1 MFHEHVALPA
11 DPDRTSAAGQAARDA
26 ALGLVVAVLA
36 QRRQLDDAWRA
47 ALAPDG
53 DLVGLDGR
61 DVAFARLLATAVL
74 RRLGQ
79 IDAALDHCL
88 NKPLPRRAVRVRDI
102 LRLAAAQLLF
112 LGTPPHAAVD
122 TAVRQTARFPHYK
135 ALVNAVLRRLAREG
149 ADIVARQDATRLNCP
164 DWLWQRWTDA
174 YGEDVTR
181 AIIATQL
188 TEPPLDIVT
197 ADDPAKWAARLEAV
211 LLPTGCLRRQTGGAV
226 AALPGYDAGAWWV
239 QDAAAALPAR
249 LLGDVA
255 GRTVLDLCAAPGGKT
270 LQLAAA
276 NAKVTAVDIAP
287 KRLARLKENLT
298 RIGRTARVIRAD
310 VATWRPEQPAT
321 HILLDLP
328 CSATGTIRRHPDV
341 WRLKTPDDIERLNAT
356 QGRLLTAAVDMLAP
370 GGTLVACVC
379 SLQPEEG
386 PARIEALLAAGAP
399 VRRQPI
405 SAAEIGGLAELITA
419 DGDLRTLPRHLAE
432 MGGMD
437 GFYACRLVR
446 ADGI

>member
-1 MFHEHVALPA
+1 MAT
-11 DPDRTSAAGQAARDA
+11 DPEIATARGGPARDA
-26 ALGLVVAVLA
+26 ALGLIVAVLG

-53 DLVGLDGR
+53 DLDGLDGR
-61 DVAFARLLATAVL
+61 DVAFARLLATTVL

-79 IDAALDHCL
+79 IDAALDRCL

-102 LRLAAAQLLF
+102 LRLGAAQLLF
-112 LGTPPHAAVD
+112 LGTPAHAAVD
-122 TAVRQTARFPHYK
+122 TAVAQATRFPHYK

-149 ADIVARQDATRLNCP
+149 ADIVARQDAARLNCP
-164 DWLWQRWTDA
+164 DWLWQSWTEA
-174 YGEDVTR
+174 YGEDATR
-181 AIIATQL
+181 AIVAAQL
-188 TEPPLDIVT
+188 AEPPLDIVT
-197 ADDPAKWAARLEAV
+197 ADDPADWAERLTATP
-211 LLPTGCLRRQTGGAV
+211 LPTGCLRRQAGGAV
-226 AALPGYDAGAWWV
+226 TALPGYDEGAWWV

-255 GRTVLDLCAAPGGKT
+255 GRAVLDLCAAPGGKT

-276 NAKVTAVDIAP
+276 GAEVTAVDIAA
-287 KRLARLKENLT
+287 KRLARLEHNLA
-298 RIGRTARVIRAD
+298 RIGHMAEVVCAD
-310 VATWRPEQPAT
+310 VATWRPERPAT

-341 WRLKTPDDIERLNAT
+341 WRLKTPDDAERLAAA
-356 QGRLLTAAVDMLAP
+356 QSRLLTAAVDMLAP

-386 PARIEALLAAGAP
+386 PARISALLAAGAP
-399 VRRQPI
+399 VRRQPVTP
-405 SAAEIGGLAELITA
+405 AEVGGLVELVTAE
-419 DGDLRTLPRHLAE
+419 GDLRTLPCHLAD

-446 ADGI
+446 EGGT

>member
-1 MFHEHVALPA
+1 MPA
-11 DPDRTSAAGQAARDA
+11 DPDRAPAAGQAARDA

-36 QRRQLDDAWRA
+36 QRRQLDDAWRDG
-47 ALAPDG
+47 LAPDG
-53 DLVGLDGR
+53 NLAGQDGR
-61 DVAFARLLATAVL
+61 DVAFARLLATTVL

-112 LGTPPHAAVD
+112 LGTPAHAAVD
-122 TAVRQTARFPHYK
+122 TAVHQATRFPHYK

-149 ADIVARQDATRLNCP
+149 ADIVARQDAARLNCP
-164 DWLWQRWTDA
+164 DWLWRSWTAA
-174 YGEDVTR
+174 YGEDTTR
-181 AIIATQL
+181 AIVAAQL

-197 ADDPAKWAARLEAV
+197 ADDPAAWAGRLSATR
-211 LLPTGCLRRQTGGAV
+211 LPTGGLRRRAGGV
-226 AALPGYDAGAWWV
+226 VTSLPGYDAGAWWV

-255 GRTVLDLCAAPGGKT
+255 GRAVLDLCAAPGGKT

-276 NAKVTAVDIAP
+276 GARVTAVDIAAG
-287 KRLARLKENLT
+287 RLARLNENLR
-298 RIGRTARVIRAD
+298 RIGRDADVVRAD
-310 VATWRPEQPAT
+310 VAAWRPAGPAT
-321 HILLDLP
+321 HILLGLP

-341 WRLKTPDDIERLNAT
+341 WRLKTPADVDRLCAT
-356 QGRLLTAAVDMLAP
+356 QDRLLRAAVDMLAP
-370 GGTLVACVC
+370 DGRLVACVC

-386 PARIEALLAAGAP
+386 PARIEALLSGGPP
-399 VRRQPI
+399 VRRDAI
-405 SAAEIGGLAELITA
+405 SAGEVGGLAGLITA
-419 DGDLRTLPRHLAE
+419 DGDLRTLPSHLAD

-446 ADGI
+446 ADGV

>member
-1 MFHEHVALPA
+1 MPA
-11 DPDRTSAAGQAARDA
+11 EPELGNAAGQPARDA
-26 ALGLVVAVLA
+26 ALGLIVAVLA

-47 ALAPDG
+47 GLAPDG
-53 DLVGLDGR
+53 GLAGLDGR
-61 DVAFARLLATAVL
+61 DIAFARLLATTVL

-88 NKPLPRRAVRVRDI
+88 DKPLPRRAVRVRDI

-122 TAVRQTARFPHYK
+122 TAVQQATRFPHYK

-149 ADIVARQDATRLNCP
+149 AEIVAGQDAGRLNCP
-164 DWLWQRWTDA
+164 DWLWRSWTDT
-174 YGEDVTR
+174 YGESTTR
-181 AIIATQL
+181 AIVAAHL

-197 ADDPAKWAARLEAV
+197 SGDPTDWAARLAATP
-211 LLPTGCLRRQTGGAV
+211 LPTGCLRRHAGGAV
-226 AALPGYDAGAWWV
+226 ASLPGYDEGAWWV

-255 GRTVLDLCAAPGGKT
+255 GRAVLDLCAAPGGKT

-276 NAKVTAVDIAP
+276 GAEVTAVDIAA
-287 KRLARLKENLT
+287 KRLARLEENLA
-298 RIGRTARVIRAD
+298 RIGQAADVVCAD
-310 VATWRPEQPAT
+310 VATWRPARPAT

-341 WRLKTPDDIERLNAT
+341 WRLKTPDDVARLCGT
-356 QGRLLTAAVDMLAP
+356 QDRLLTAAVDMLAP

-386 PARIEALLAAGAP
+386 PARIAALLAAGAP
-399 VRRQPI
+399 LRRRPI
-405 SAAEIGGLAELITA
+405 TPAEVGGLAELITA
-419 DGDLRTLPRHLAE
+419 DGDLRTLPCHLADA
-432 MGGMD
+432 GGMD
-437 GFYACRLVR
+437 GFYACRLTR
-446 ADGI
+446 AGGM